1 MADGFHIDGD
11 GNLWIG
17 STSTTFTTSAP
28 FYVETDGTIH
38 AEQGDIGGLDIG
50 STFIQSTNYSSANS
64 TGYRLQSDG
73 DAVFYGT
80 LTATDL
86 NATGATI
93 SGTITASDGTI
104 GGIDINTS
112 DIQSSNYSSATSGFK
127 IDSSGG
133 AEFNGPILS
142 FGKVASGTPSAAST
156 TSIKLGD
163 AVLFSRDEGSAGN
176 HLFSTKPFVVMAD
189 GSEDNPSLTIQGL
202 FQKMGFF
209 LVTTQDNIN
218 IDTFKLSNGSDDIW
232 SVNTNSDTFTVLGDL
247 SVQGDTLTVNGDS
260 GGSGQYLGKDS
271 NGTLGYHDIT
281 GGTVGINAG
290 TGISIDNTNDAIS
303 VVFGNNSGTVSQGN
317 HNHNYLSQSDLDA
330 HGNANN
336 PHDNYL
342 QQADHNA
349 NNTAHSDFI
358 TNADLSNHVTNSNT
372 NFLSAVGHTAMAAGN
387 LGVAHG
393 LDLGNVLNSS
403 SNGGGTH
410 HSHGNIHTH
419 TGTVLTT
426 AGAGNLYSEPH
437 NHPYANS
444 GHGHNYANSGHTHD
458 YAANSHNHAY
468 ASAFH
473 NHNNFAASTHG
484 HNAYA
489 LNGHG
494 HSSNSPTVNMWMH
507 DDRFLNVNS
516 NTVPGLNVINR
527 LNPVTANFTNGYVQG
542 LKDNSDPGIPHS
554 FTSMDRKTY
563 RITVQDVEQA
573 LTDDGI
579 DTSDVAWLID
589 RLYYADRY
597 LTEETAEKQ
606 AHGARGLLNG
616 ELEAVLVQAIKDL
629 SAKIDTL
636 EDRIATL
643 EG

>member
-1 MADGFHIDGD
+1 MEIY
-11 GNLWIG
+11 IP
-17 STSTTFTTSAP
+17 T
-28 FYVETDGTIH
+28 
-38 AEQGDIGGLDIG
+38 
-50 STFIQSTNYSSANS
+50 
-64 TGYRLQSDG
+64 
-73 DAVFYGT
+73 
-80 LTATDL
+80 
-86 NATGATI
+86 
-93 SGTITASDGTI
+93 
-104 GGIDINTS
+104 
-112 DIQSSNYSSATSGFK
+112 
-127 IDSSGG
+127 
-133 AEFNGPILS
+133 
-142 FGKVASGTPSAAST
+142 
-156 TSIKLGD
+156 
-163 AVLFSRDEGSAGN
+163 
-176 HLFSTKPFVVMAD
+176 
-189 GSEDNPSLTIQGL
+189 
-202 FQKMGFF
+202 
-209 LVTTQDNIN
+209 
-218 IDTFKLSNGSDDIW
+218 
-232 SVNTNSDTFTVLGDL
+232 
-247 SVQGDTLTVNGDS
+247 
-260 GGSGQYLGKDS
+260 
-271 NGTLGYHDIT
+271 
-281 GGTVGINAG
+281 
-290 TGISIDNTNDAIS
+290 
-303 VVFGNNSGTVSQGN
+303 
-317 HNHNYLSQSDLDA
+317 
-330 HGNANN
+330 
-336 PHDNYL
+336 
-342 QQADHNA
+342 
-349 NNTAHSDFI
+349 
-358 TNADLSNHVTNSNT
+358 
-372 NFLSAVGHTAMAAGN
+372 
-387 LGVAHG
+387 
-393 LDLGNVLNSS
+393 
-403 SNGGGTH
+403 
-410 HSHGNIHTH
+410 
-419 TGTVLTT
+419 
-426 AGAGNLYSEPH
+426 H

>member
-1 MADGFHIDGD
+1 MADGFHIDSS

-17 STSTTFTTSAP
+17 STSTSFDSSAP
-28 FYVETDGTIH
+28 FYVETDGTIQ
-38 AEQGDIGGLDIG
+38 ASSGTIGGLDLG
-50 STFIQSTNYSSANS
+50 SDFIASTNFNNTNE

-73 DAVFYGT
+73 NAQFYGT

-112 DIQSSNYSSATSGFK
+112 DIQSNYSAANKTGFK
-127 IDSSGG
+127 IDNNGDAFFNSVDIRLPGTSG
-133 AEFNGPILS
+133 
-142 FGKVASGTPSAAST
+142 SGTPGT
-156 TSIKLGD
+156 IDGEKRIDLGD
-163 AVLFSRDEGSAGN
+163 SQMFEYADRLWISAEAVMIWDNDYTASATSPSLQLYGTYAQPGWYVDDSQINRTKLNYTSGSAVAF
-176 HLFSTKPFVVMAD
+176 HTESD
-189 GSEDNPSLTIQGL
+189 RQGL
-202 FQKMGFF
+202 F
-209 LVTTQDNIN
+209 
-218 IDTFKLSNGSDDIW
+218 IDGAIYFGN
-232 SVNTNSDTFTVLGDL
+232 
-247 SVQGDTLTVNGDS
+247 DS
-260 GGSGQYLGKDS
+260 GSSSQYVGKDS
-271 NGTLGYHDIT
+271 NGSIGWHDLT

-342 QQADHNA
+342 QESDHNA
-349 NNTAHSDFI
+349 NNTAHSNFI

-393 LDLGNVLNSS
+393 LNLGDVLTNS
-403 SNGGGTH
+403 N
-410 HSHGNIHTH
+410 HSHGNVHNH

-426 AGAGNLYSEPH
+426 AGAGNLYSTPH

-444 GHGHNYANSGHTHD
+444 GHGHNYGNSNVSENHTHD

-473 NHNNFAASTHG
+473 NHNNFASSTHG

-527 LNPVTANFTNGYVQG
+527 LNPVTANFTSGYVQG

-563 RITVQDVEQA
+563 RLTVQDVEQA
-573 LTDDGI
+573 LTDDGV